1 MATVPSTRWQHAF
14 RGLLYGVGGDGP
26 AWLCH
31 VEGLGAFSWGGGL
44 LFCSIHCPKKQENA
58 PEVGNEMLELLS
70 TVCRSV
76 HMALTIVDAGQV
88 DTQKNLLDSTG
99 FCSLLRFGDRKERV
113 LLKANHQRIV
123 YIMCK
128 TGEKRAWVFAMAYL
142 MSQCGM
148 EYQEAD
154 RHLRQL
160 REFHPSPAQ
169 VEIALKFL
177 MHTFKAQRAEDR
189 AEEHTYL
196 KVLTQVLSLS
206 LYYRNRLFRE
216 LERLA

>member
-1 MATVPSTRWQHAF
+1 
-14 RGLLYGVGGDGP
+14 
-26 AWLCH
+26 
-31 VEGLGAFSWGGGL
+31 
-44 LFCSIHCPKKQENA
+44 
-58 PEVGNEMLELLS
+58 MLELLS